1 MVRCTLK
8 ILQQMLQEFESVSDN
23 FGTLCIK
30 GIIKHL
36 PVQSQQKKRYNKV
49 GSMRTV
55 NVDVRISNI

>member
-1 MVRCTLK
+1 
-8 ILQQMLQEFESVSDN
+8 MLQELESVSDN